1 MSTLFTNATVL
12 TQDPDLGDLT
22 NGQVLV
28 EGSWIVAVGHNLDA
42 SGAEIVDCRGGILIP
57 GLVNAHM
64 HTWQT
69 GLRGVA
75 ANWTLLEYFRHVHR
89 GLATLF
95 TPDDI
100 RIATHMGALNQL
112 DCGTTTLGDW
122 CHNNPTPAHTDAAVD
137 GLLTSGIRAVFLH
150 GSPKPKPK
158 PGQPHFSEIP
168 HPRDEVERLLAGP
181 LGDAGNLVT
190 LGLAILGPHYS
201 TLEVTLHDFA
211 LAREF
216 GLIASMH
223 QGGGEPATP
232 GGWDDIEAK
241 GLLGPDINIVH
252 GHGLS
257 EDQLARFC
265 ARGVTFSIAPENEM
279 TQGHGF
285 PITGLVR
292 RHRGVISLGVDLESV
307 LSGDMFSVARMALG
321 MQRALDNDASRQ
333 AHGRIPE
340 TSTITTREAL
350 NWITLDGARALGLD
364 DRIGSLTPGK
374 QADLVLLDSGRLNMQ
389 PVSDPV
395 STVVMQ
401 TSLANVD
408 SVMVAGDFR
417 KRAGQLL
424 AASEAGIAELTTSG
438 NRIYRELKIREQEEE
453 TAS

>member
-22 NGQVLV
+22 DGQVLV
-28 EGSWIVAVGHNLDA
+28 EGSRILAVGHDLDA
-42 SGAEIVDCRGGILIP
+42 EGAEIVDCRGGILIP
-57 GLVNAHM
+57 GLVNAHL

-95 TPDDI
+95 APDDI
-100 RIATHMGALNQL
+100 RIATRMGALNQL

-122 CHNNPTPAHTDAAVD
+122 CHNNPTPAHTDAAVE
-137 GLLTSGIRAVFLH
+137 GLLSSGIRAVFLH
-150 GSPKPKPK
+150 GSPKPAPK

-168 HPRDEVERLLAGP
+168 HPRGEVERLLAGP
-181 LGDAGNLVT
+181 LGEPDSRVT

-211 LAREF
+211 LAKEF

-223 QGGGEPATP
+223 QGGGEPVTP
-232 GGWDDIEAK
+232 GGWDEIEAR

-285 PITGLVR
+285 PVTGLVR
-292 RHRGVISLGVDLESV
+292 RHGGVISLGVDLESV

-321 MQRALDNDASRQ
+321 MQRALDNDASRRAQ
-333 AHGRIPE
+333 GRIPE

-350 NWITLDGARALGLD
+350 GWITLDGARALGLD

-401 TSLANVD
+401 ASLANVD
-408 SVMVAGDFR
+408 SVMVAGEFR
-417 KRAGQLL
+417 KRAGRLL
-424 AASEAGIAELTTSG
+424 EATDDGIAELAASG
-438 NRIYRELKIREQEEE
+438 SRIYRELKAREQQEE

>member
-1 MSTLFTNATVL
+1 MSILFTNATVL

-22 NGQVLV
+22 DGQVLV
-28 EGSWIVAVGHNLDA
+28 EGSRILAVGHDLDA
-42 SGAEIVDCRGGILIP
+42 EGAEIVDCRGGILIP
-57 GLVNAHM
+57 GLVNAHL

-95 TPDDI
+95 APDDI
-100 RIATHMGALNQL
+100 RIATRMGALNQL

-122 CHNNPTPAHTDAAVD
+122 CHNNPTPAHTDAAVE
-137 GLLTSGIRAVFLH
+137 GLLSSGIRAVFLH
-150 GSPKPKPK
+150 GSPKPAPK

-168 HPRDEVERLLAGP
+168 HPRGEVERLLAGP
-181 LGDAGNLVT
+181 LGEPDGRVT

-211 LAREF
+211 LAKEF

-223 QGGGEPATP
+223 QGGGEPVTP
-232 GGWDDIEAK
+232 GGWDEIEAR

-285 PITGLVR
+285 PVTGLVR
-292 RHRGVISLGVDLESV
+292 RHGGVISLGVDLESV

-321 MQRALDNDASRQ
+321 MQRALDNDASRRAQ
-333 AHGRIPE
+333 GRIPE

-350 NWITLDGARALGLD
+350 GWITLDGARALGLD

-401 TSLANVD
+401 ASLANVD
-408 SVMVAGDFR
+408 SVMVAGEFR
-417 KRAGQLL
+417 KRAGRLL
-424 AASEAGIAELTTSG
+424 EATDDGIAELAASG
-438 NRIYRELKIREQEEE
+438 HRIYRELKAREQQEE